1 MTAAEK
7 PLPWR
12 RRSGL
17 ALIGTLLAGLL
28 VQMSGCDDSEKRVV
42 ERINRA
48 VLALNNKNFSN
59 ARFHLEKAA
68 EIGQVGRDDA
78 DVNYYLGFLALRS
91 DDPKTAIKH
100 LTVAVQGDPK
110 RPEAHLDLARG
121 HEAVG
126 AYRKAVAALDG
137 LFAIDP
143 GHPNG
148 HLLAARLAQ
157 RSKDRKTMDQALRA
171 AIGGDPGF
179 APAYLMLSR
188 LYNSV
193 GANKQSLEV
202 LNEGLRFTP
211 DDLALQE
218 ELGLAWMELGF
229 PDRAVDVFAVASRRA
244 GAEYSLHYNYAAA
257 LLQVGDR
264 DKATDQLRRYILVGR
279 GRASG
284 AQLEAAAR
292 MILKLRKP

>member
-1 MTAAEK
+1 MAAVDRQ
-7 PLPWR
+7 PLWR
-12 RRSGL
+12 RL
-17 ALIGTLLAGLL
+17 AMLLVTGPLLAGSVL
-28 VQMSGCDDSEKRVV
+28 QMSACDDSEKRVV

-59 ARFHLEKAA
+59 ARFHLNKAV
-68 EIGQVGRDDA
+68 EIGEVGRDDA

-91 DDPKTAIKH
+91 DDPKAAIKH
-100 LTVAVQGDPK
+100 LTVAAARDPK
-110 RPEAHLDLARG
+110 RPEAHLDLARA

-137 LFAIDP
+137 LFAIDA

-148 HLLAARLAQ
+148 HLLAARLAE

-171 AIGGDPGF
+171 AIDGDPGF

-188 LYNSV
+188 LYNTV
-193 GANKQSLEV
+193 GANKACLDV
-202 LNEGLRFTP
+202 LNEGLRFAP
-211 DDLALQE
+211 DDLGLQE

-244 GAEYSLHYNYAAA
+244 GADYSLHYNYAAA

-264 DKATDQLRRYILVGR
+264 VKAVDQLRRYIMVGR